1 METYNSYMTV
11 KFLKEDELK
20 KIFSRMP
27 KKRLV
32 EMLIKCNKMI
42 ELYDMSRVCQEI
54 ISNQNKNIEYDSGNT
69 LQTTTPLDTENFK
82 Q

>member
-1 METYNSYMTV
+1 
-11 KFLKEDELK
+11 
-20 KIFSRMP
+20 
-27 KKRLV
+27 
-32 EMLIKCNKMI
+32 MLIKCNKMI